1 MDLAHSLSTTRR
13 PPFAASTS
21 DRARKDD
28 PPRSMLNITAIP
40 VCIASIPM
48 VHRSSPRSY
57 SWDIRVDNAR
67 PHRSPQAPWSGSLI
81 QPIISSNET
90 RRYAHVHVPYVLYS
104 T

>member
-1 MDLAHSLSTTRR
+1 MDLAHSLSPSRR

-57 SWDIRVDNAR
+57 GWDISAWTTHDHTEA
-67 PHRSPQAPWSGSLI
+67 HRLLGVG
-81 QPIISSNET
+81 
-90 RRYAHVHVPYVLYS
+90 H
-104 T
+104 